1 MSSGIYVIRNLV
13 NDKLY
18 VGKSVHIENRWLE
31 HQSDLGNGRH
41 ANIHLQR
48 AYDKYGPDNLLH
60 EVLELCEEDVLDS
73 REIYWINHFGGHESE
88 RLYNMTAGGEGFAG
102 GHHTE
107 EAKKKI
113 AQAQV
118 GKPPIDAEARAKISE
133 AHKGKVVSAETRER
147 MRQAQLGKKRVFTEE
162 HRRNISEARKGK
174 KMSEE
179 QKQHLREV
187 NTGKKLSEEHRRKI
201 SQGNIGRVHSEE
213 TRRKISESRKRRLGT
228 L

>member
-31 HQSDLGNGRH
+31 HQSDLRNGRH

-102 GHHTE
+102 GHP
-107 EAKKKI
+107 A
-113 AQAQV
+113 
-118 GKPPIDAEARAKISE
+118 ARAVFSFGIAGGTS
-133 AHKGKVVSAETRER
+133 SAFSTG
-147 MRQAQLGKKRVFTEE
+147 LKKRLKFTFVE
-162 HRRNISEARKGK
+162 ILTIVT
-174 KMSEE
+174 M
-179 QKQHLREV
+179 Q
-187 NTGKKLSEEHRRKI
+187 T
-201 SQGNIGRVHSEE
+201 
-213 TRRKISESRKRRLGT
+213 
-228 L
+228 